1 MENGEQKKMCNCCG
15 KEICMEPMDDREEY
29 LEVTK
34 EWGYFSR
41 KDGEVHHFLLC
52 ESCYDRLTERFCLPV
67 EKAAADR
74 ITVTANVPAA
84 GEKSGDE

>member
-1 MENGEQKKMCNCCG
+1 
-15 KEICMEPMDDREEY
+15 MEPMDDREEY

-41 KDGEVHHFLLC
+41 KDGEIHHFLLC

-67 EKAAADR
+67 EKR
-74 ITVTANVPAA
+74 LQT
-84 GEKSGDE
+84 ELL

>member
-67 EKAAADR
+67 EKR
-74 ITVTANVPAA
+74 LQT
-84 GEKSGDE
+84 ELL